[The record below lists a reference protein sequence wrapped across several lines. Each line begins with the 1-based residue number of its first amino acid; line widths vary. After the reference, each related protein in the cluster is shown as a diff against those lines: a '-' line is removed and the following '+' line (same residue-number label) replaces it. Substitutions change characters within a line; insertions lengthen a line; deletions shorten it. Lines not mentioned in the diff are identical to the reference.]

1 MFKGRTLIIAT
12 KHKKEKVIA
21 PILEKELGV
30 KCIVL
35 PDLDT
40 DQLGTFT
47 GEIERKDDPLTT
59 ARNKCQLAMES
70 ANCDLSIANEGSF
83 GPHPHIFFIPADD
96 EILLLVDKKNNLEI
110 SASLLSTETNFNQ
123 AEIKTEEELWTFAH
137 EAQFPSHGLI
147 LRKAKND
154 FTDVVK
160 NITSFDQLSYVFNR
174 LISSFGKA
182 YIETDMRAMY
192 NPLRMKVIS
201 HATLRLIEK
210 IKSCCP
216 NCNMPGFGIVSAK
229 KGLPC
234 QWCTSPTKS
243 ILSYVYQC
251 QRCTFSKEEK
261 YPHGKIAED
270 PMYCDVCNP

>member
-123 AEIKTEEELWTFAH
+123 AEIKTEKELRAFAD

-154 FTDVVK
+154 FSDIVK
-160 NITSFDQLSYVFNR
+160 NIKSVDQLKSVFNR
-174 LISSFGKA
+174 FISNYGMA
-182 YIETDMRAMY
+182 YVETDMRAMN
-192 NPLRMKVIS
+192 NPTRLKVIEDTTQKLV
-201 HATLRLIEK
+201 AK

-216 NCNMPGFGIVSAK
+216 SCNTPGFGIVSAE

-234 QWCTSPTKS
+234 QWCNFPTKG
-243 ILSYVYQC
+243 ILNYIYKC
-251 QRCTFSKEEK
+251 QRCSFSKVEQ

>member
-59 ARNKCQLAMES
+59 ARNKCLLAMES
-70 ANCDLSIANEGSF
+70 ANCDLSVASEGSF

-96 EILLLVDKKNNLEI
+96 EILLFIDKKNDLEI
-110 SASLLSTETNFNQ
+110 TVGLLSTETNFNQ
-123 AEIKTEEELWTFAH
+123 AEIKTEKELWAFAN

-147 LRKAKND
+147 LRKAKED
-154 FTDVVK
+154 FSDVVK
-160 NITSFDQLSYVFNR
+160 NITNVEQLSCVFNHF
-174 LISSFGKA
+174 ISNYGKA

-192 NPLRMKVIS
+192 NPLRMKVIEN
-201 HATLRLIEK
+201 ATQKLITK

-234 QWCTSPTKS
+234 QWCNFPTKG
-243 ILSYVYQC
+243 ILSYAYQC

-261 YPHGKIAED
+261 YPHGKIVED